1 MYVKKEN
8 KRKEKRHTMQPSIWG
23 VHYNPSPSNA
33 MLEFLDYIQGCGVEW
48 KMIRLQLQTPTQYQ
62 LFPIQISSK
71 FISQF
76 QLILIFYMANNKIYI
91 KLNLSIIYIN

>member
-8 KRKEKRHTMQPSIWG
+8 KRKEKRHTMWPSIWG

-48 KMIRLQLQTPTQYQ
+48 KMIRLQL
-62 LFPIQISSK
+62 
-71 FISQF
+71 
-76 QLILIFYMANNKIYI
+76 
-91 KLNLSIIYIN
+91 